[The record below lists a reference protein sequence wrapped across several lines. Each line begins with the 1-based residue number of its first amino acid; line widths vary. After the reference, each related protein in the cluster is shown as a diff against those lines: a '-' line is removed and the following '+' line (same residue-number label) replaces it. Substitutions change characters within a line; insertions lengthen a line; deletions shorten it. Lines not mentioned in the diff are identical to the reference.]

1 MCAENPINTVS
12 AHRAIATVVSGYDSL
27 TLGRVV
33 VENLGIS
40 GNQVFADSPAKA
52 PTRQARPQH
61 DRSGRPELWAWK
73 RVRPYPPT
81 SLPTSCSKI
90 GQNQSARRPSPAR

>member
-12 AHRAIATVVSGYDSL
+12 AHRAIATVISGYDSL

-40 GNQVFADSPAKA
+40 GNQVFADSPPRRLRVKLGRNM
-52 PTRQARPQH
+52 T
-61 DRSGRPELWAWK
+61 DRVALNFGPGR
-73 RVRPYPPT
+73 
-81 SLPTSCSKI
+81 
-90 GQNQSARRPSPAR
+90 G